1 MVISMKKGTEHVAA
15 GEFKAKCLQL
25 MDKVQ
30 QQRREIVI
38 TKRGKPIA
46 KLVPCDEEWQSL
58 FGCMKGSVKTY
69 GDIIEPTDDAW
80 ESNG

>member
-1 MVISMKKGTEHVAA
+1 MRKEVEQIAA

-30 QQRREIVI
+30 KGRQEIVI
-38 TKRGKPIA
+38 TKRGKPVA
-46 KLVPCDEEWQSL
+46 RLVPCDEELPGL

-69 GDIIEPTDDAW
+69 GNIIEPIEDEW
-80 ESNG
+80 ESNA